1 MSESLVERC
10 TFLMTWA
17 FLPADATEKRIRRWL
32 FRPAWHF
39 GLAGDLPVAGGS
51 DMASAC
57 RCRCKIAG
65 RHRDR
70 GAGAD
75 AAFRRS
81 LSMIAGLSLKAP
93 QPEGGMSGGGRWPAL
108 AALAI
113 GILLLATL
121 WLGPLPGM
129 ARRAFSPHMILH
141 LGVTVAAAPLIAL
154 GLVRLG
160 RERAVRHPMALA
172 LGASLFEMVV
182 VWGWHAPVLHEA
194 AAARFPAFVAQQAS
208 FFAAGLL
215 IWAVAFAGNTR
226 AMAGVGVFAMLFTF
240 MHMAMLG
247 LLLSLAPDLL
257 YAPAFCLGAWGFAPL
272 DDQRLG
278 GALMA
283 VFGGLPYLAGGL
295 ALTWRMLAE

>member
-1 MSESLVERC
+1 MRSDLSIKTVR
-10 TFLMTWA
+10 A
-17 FLPADATEKRIRRWL
+17 KGDPIGGNRLPA
-32 FRPAWHF
+32 
-39 GLAGDLPVAGGS
+39 
-51 DMASAC
+51 
-57 RCRCKIAG
+57 
-65 RHRDR
+65 
-70 GAGAD
+70 
-75 AAFRRS
+75 
-81 LSMIAGLSLKAP
+81 LS
-93 QPEGGMSGGGRWPAL
+93 AL
-108 AALAI
+108 AAGL
-113 GILLLATL
+113 LLLAFL

-141 LGVTVAAAPLIAL
+141 LGVTVVAAPLIAL
-154 GLVRLG
+154 GLIGLARDRTVRY
-160 RERAVRHPMALA
+160 PMALA

-194 AAARFPAFVAQQAS
+194 AAAQFPAFVAQQAS
-208 FFAAGLL
+208 FLAAGVL
-215 IWAVAFAGNTR
+215 IWAASFAGNTR

-257 YAPAFCLGAWGFAPL
+257 YAPAFCLGAWGFDPL

-295 ALTWRMLAE
+295 ALIWRMLAD